1 MRWGAAHNTYVQV
14 AAELGIPGIML
25 FLALM
30 GGAFAALRRAARW
43 SRRTGRPRGPVAKLS
58 QTLMA
63 SLVGFAVGAVF
74 LSLAYTDMLYM
85 LLALA
90 AGLAKT
96 ARTEAV

>member
-1 MRWGAAHNTYVQV
+1 M
-14 AAELGIPGIML
+14 
-25 FLALM
+25 
-30 GGAFAALRRAARW
+30 
-43 SRRTGRPRGPVAKLS
+43 AKLS